1 MSMAAERTTLV
12 AAVAGFAVL
21 LVLDVLLRRR
31 GRPSWPAVSGTL
43 SIVLALLT
51 LAVAGRWL
59 RESQGPFLTLY
70 DVLLSNLFSLTLVYL
85 LAAWLV
91 PALRASSAIVVAF
104 LGVLGAWS
112 LTVSAEAVPL
122 PATFDNPWLW
132 LHVTAG
138 KLFLGLCLPAAAT
151 ALWLLARRGTAAAEG
166 GEMDAAVWLTLSLAF
181 VCHSFMLIAGAIWA
195 HTPISSLSRLMSIG
209 VSGWVC
215 EAEGRSVAGGIRPA
229 PIVMLYCCAMA
240 SNSCVDGPAGTGSAD
255 TAQVS
260 KEDRGFTSTTLAG
273 YMQ

>member
-12 AAVAGFAVL
+12 AAVTGFAVVL
-21 LVLDVLLRRR
+21 LLDVFLRRQ
-31 GRPSWPAVSGTL
+31 GRPAWPAVSGAL
-43 SIVLALLT
+43 SIVLVLLT
-51 LAVAGRWL
+51 AAVAGRWL

-85 LAAWLV
+85 VAAWLV
-91 PALRASSAIVVAF
+91 PALRSSSAIVVGF
-104 LGVLGAWS
+104 LGVLGIWS
-112 LTVSAEAVPL
+112 LTESAIAVPL

-151 ALWLLARRGTAAAEG
+151 ALLLLLRSARAASND

-195 HTPISSLSRLMSIG
+195 HSAWGRYWAWDSLETWTFITWLCIALLLHARVTFRRMPVLY
-209 VSGWVC
+209 GWSAVV
-215 EAEGRSVAGGIRPA
+215 AIFGLAILTFLGIPFLSVAPHKG
-229 PIVMLYCCAMA
+229 VM
-240 SNSCVDGPAGTGSAD
+240 
-255 TAQVS
+255 
-260 KEDRGFTSTTLAG
+260 
-273 YMQ
+273 

>member
-1 MSMAAERTTLV
+1 MSMAAERTTLM
-12 AAVAGFAVL
+12 AAVTGFAVV

-31 GRPSWPAVSGTL
+31 GRPSWPAVSGIL
-43 SIVLALLT
+43 IVVLALLT

-151 ALWLLARRGTAAAEG
+151 AGWLLPRRRDAAEAG

-195 HTPISSLSRLMSIG
+195 HSAWGRYWAWDSLETWTFITWLCIALLLHARVTFRRMPVSYGWSAVVAIFALAILTFLG
-209 VSGWVC
+209 VPFL
-215 EAEGRSVAGGIRPA
+215 SVAPHKG
-229 PIVMLYCCAMA
+229 VM
-240 SNSCVDGPAGTGSAD
+240 
-255 TAQVS
+255 
-260 KEDRGFTSTTLAG
+260 
-273 YMQ
+273 